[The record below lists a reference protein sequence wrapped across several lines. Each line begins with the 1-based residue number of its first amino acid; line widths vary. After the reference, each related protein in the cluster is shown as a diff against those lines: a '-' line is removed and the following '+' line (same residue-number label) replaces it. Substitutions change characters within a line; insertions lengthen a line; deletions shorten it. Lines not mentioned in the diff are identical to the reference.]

1 MNDIIVAI
9 STALGKGAISIV
21 RLSGKGSIELVN
33 KCFKGKDLTKVDSHT
48 INYGYIIDNSKI
60 IDQVLISVM
69 KEPKTYTR
77 EDVVEINCHGGIAAT
92 NKILELMILNGARL
106 AEPGEFTKRAFL
118 NGRIDLVEAEAVM
131 DLINSKTEKARIQ
144 SVNQLEG
151 RLTNIIR
158 NFRQELLELLANIEV
173 NIDYPEY
180 EDIEV
185 VTIDNIKDKVKE
197 MNTSLNS
204 IIKESENRKIIKE
217 GINVAIVGRPNVGKS
232 SILNKLLGEN
242 KAIVTDIAGTTRDIV
257 EGSITLNGIEL
268 NFIDTA
274 GIRNTEDVV
283 EKFGVEKSIEEIN
296 KADLVIF
303 VLNNNEELTNDDIE
317 LINKLKNKK
326 YITVINKKDLEQKLD
341 ISKYE
346 LNNVIY
352 TDTISMD
359 GIESLKDKIIE
370 LFNLEEIEQNDVDIF
385 TSTRQITLAK
395 ECLPILKDVEE
406 GIINNVPVDMVSID
420 IKRIWTI
427 LGEIL
432 GENYSDELIDQ
443 LFSQFCLGK

>member
-21 RLSGKGSIELVN
+21 RLSGSGCIQLVN
-33 KCFKGKDLTKVDSHT
+33 KHFKGKDLNLVDSHT
-48 INYGYIIDNSKI
+48 INYGFIVDNGKV

-69 KEPKTYTR
+69 KAPKTYTK

-92 NKILELMILNGARL
+92 NKILELMILSGARL

-131 DLINSKTEKARIQ
+131 DLVNSKTEKARVQ

-151 RLTNIIR
+151 RLTGVIR
-158 NFRQELLELLANIEV
+158 KFRQELLELLANVEV

-185 VTIDNIKDKVKE
+185 VTIDNIKDRVGNMKKNLTE
-197 MNTSLNS
+197 

-274 GIRNTEDVV
+274 GIRNTEDIV
-283 EKFGVEKSIEEIN
+283 EKYGVEKSINSIN

-303 VLNNNEELTNDDIE
+303 VLNNNEELNSDDIE
-317 LINKLKNKK
+317 LIDKVKDKK
-326 YITVINKKDLEQKLD
+326 YITLINKKDLEKKID
-341 ISKYE
+341 ISKYD
-346 LNNVIY
+346 LKNIIY
-352 TDTISMD
+352 SDTVSMD
-359 GIESLKDKIIE
+359 GIEDLKKKIIE
-370 LFNLEEIEQNDVDIF
+370 LFNLEEIESNDIDIF

-395 ECLPILKDVEE
+395 ECLPILNDVEN
-406 GIINNVPVDMVSID
+406 GINNNVPVDMVSID